1 MSGPGPNGPG
11 RRSEPREVPGGRREV
26 PFGPDVS
33 WPNGF
38 RQLDPESRRLLE
50 SGYGRSVDP
59 GYGAGGRGAGYRDPA
74 ADDYGDPGYSDP
86 SYDGPRSGAGGR
98 SWLDGTRGSR
108 APGGSPASDGS
119 GYGSVPGYHVPDY
132 RGPSRPDL
140 GGFQQGFS
148 APGIY
153 PVTGAQE
160 ALPATGP
167 QPVADS
173 WTGRD
178 SGSSW
183 SGRPAAA
190 DRAYPEQWYDH
201 PRLDDSRRGD
211 ARADGP
217 SGSDPR
223 LAGMRYDELRY
234 DEPLAG
240 EPRYDEPL
248 DDDAW
253 VRELRRGGPS
263 FPQPPA
269 GPSGASGVP
278 GPSGGSPAG
287 DQRRGDPRGS
297 GWGQLPAPGQSG
309 WGQPGPGGSG
319 WGQQPGPSQS
329 GSYPQAFGSGRDDRG
344 GSAPRGSRM
353 NAGQPASPLPAS
365 PLSAN
370 SLPAS
375 PRPPAAPQDR
385 GFPGDAY
392 FGAPTA
398 QVGVLTPPA
407 IRRLEDPLDTGPQP
421 VAPPA
426 APSTAHV
433 LAPQVRPGHGLDGP
447 EITSSWPAQPQIEEA
462 ESFEEFWAEDDND
475 AEYEGLFPG
484 EDPDFD
490 ARRKARTRAKA
501 EGRRTGRRR
510 GRSNDHRLWL
520 ALLGV
525 LIVAAAAIFGILK
538 LEFPSHGGGPAHHM
552 GTPPRIG
559 SYVRTVDMEKETQ
572 VNKLRGEVIKMS
584 SGQASNV
591 VSAVY
596 ESGNAAGGST
606 EQIVMFI
613 GGHLANA
620 APASSIGSFMQKFP
634 GSFLVSAGTLGGK
647 AACVEEAPGTSDSV
661 SMCVWFDNDSFGEIV
676 SPTMNAKALSG
687 VMRTMRPSME
697 ILVKK

>member
-1 MSGPGPNGPG
+1 MSGPGPYGPG

-38 RQLDPESRRLLE
+38 RQIDPESRRLLE
-50 SGYGRSVDP
+50 SGYGRSADP
-59 GYGAGGRGAGYRDPA
+59 GYGTGSRGPGYRDPA

-86 SYDGPRSGAGGR
+86 SYDGPRGGSAGR
-98 SWLDGTRGSR
+98 SRPDGNRGSR
-108 APGGSPASDGS
+108 APGGSPDGS
-119 GYGSVPGYHVPDY
+119 GHGSVPGYHVPDY

-167 QPVADS
+167 QPVADT
-173 WTGRD
+173 WPGRD
-178 SGSSW
+178 SGSA
-183 SGRPAAA
+183 RPA
-190 DRAYPEQWYDH
+190 RPAYPEQWYDH
-201 PRLDDSRRGD
+201 PRLDEPRRGGT
-211 ARADGP
+211 RADSP
-217 SGSDPR
+217 PAPDPR

-253 VRELRRGGPS
+253 VKELRRGAPS
-263 FPQPPA
+263 FPQPPS
-269 GPSGASGVP
+269 GPSGSSGSS
-278 GPSGGSPAG
+278 GPSGGSSGPSGGSSAG

-297 GWGQLPAPGQSG
+297 GYGQQPTPGQSAPGQSG
-309 WGQPGPGGSG
+309 WGQSG
-319 WGQQPGPSQS
+319 WGQQPGPMQS
-329 GSYPQAFGSGRDDRG
+329 GGYPQAFGYGQGRDDRG
-344 GSAPRGSRM
+344 GAAPRGPRM
-353 NAGQPASPLPAS
+353 SAGQPTSPLPAG
-365 PLSAN
+365 P
-370 SLPAS
+370 LPAG
-375 PRPPAAPQDR
+375 PLPAAAPQDR
-385 GFPGDAY
+385 AFAGDAY

-421 VAPPA
+421 VTRPA
-426 APSTAHV
+426 TPSTGQV

-447 EITSSWPAQPQIEEA
+447 EITSSWPAQPEVEEA

-490 ARRKARTRAKA
+490 ARRKARTRTKA

-538 LEFPSHGGGPAHHM
+538 FEFPSHGGPTHHM
-552 GTPPRIG
+552 ATPAGIG
-559 SYVRTVDMEKETQ
+559 SYMRTVDMEKET
-572 VNKLRGEVIKMS
+572 KLNQLRTEIIKMS

-591 VSAVY
+591 VAAIY
-596 ESGNAAGGST
+596 ESGNSAAGNNV
-606 EQIVMFI
+606 QIVMFI

-620 APASSIGSFMQKFP
+620 APASSISSFTQKFA
-634 GSFLVSAGTLGGK
+634 GATVVSAGALGGK
-647 AACVEEAPGTSDSV
+647 AACVEEAPGTPGSV
-661 SMCVWFDNDSFGEIV
+661 AMCVWFDNDSFGEIY
-676 SPTMNAKALSG
+676 SPTMKANALAG
-687 VMRTMRPSME
+687 VLRTMRPSLE
-697 ILVKK
+697 IVVKK